1 MLREAIR
8 SAWSARLVLVA
19 GECPGRPFHHEAPC
33 GQRGIAEVW
42 ARKIFKITRDA
53 MVEVATRLG
62 IKELRDYWAAQ
73 CVPGSV
79 GSLPQDVVKTLL
91 AGLRLNVLETL
102 RYLHHAKPSYAEF
115 EAWVLERNGGELEE
129 ASLDRLRRALA
140 GERVSAEVGHLDDVE
155 GLSADDLAH
164 WDEHGYVILRNA
176 ISKEAAEAAEMAIY
190 DFLGVDR
197 DDPSSWYRTSLGHSI
212 WVPLLR
218 HPALAANRYAPR
230 IHKAHAQLWGR
241 EDLWVTIDQGGF
253 NPPERDGWHFPGP
266 HLHWDSTLA
275 EPHCLE
281 LQGIVYLADV
291 AEDQGA
297 FSCVPGFHRTLKQ
310 WLQSVPAGVGV
321 HDHARRTL
329 TMKPIAAKRGDMII
343 WHHLLPH
350 GSSPNRAKHPRVVQY
365 MSLRPT
371 RFAYTE
377 QWKS

>member
-1 MLREAIR
+1 M
-8 SAWSARLVLVA
+8 VD
-19 GECPGRPFHHEAPC
+19 AP
-33 GQRGIAEVW
+33 AS
-42 ARKIFKITRDA
+42 
-53 MVEVATRLG
+53 LG
-62 IKELRDYWAAQ
+62 IEELRAYWASHGA
-73 CVPGSV
+73 PGTV
-79 GSLPQDVVKTLL
+79 DPLPQDVVKTLL

-102 RYLHHAKPSYAEF
+102 RYLHHERPSYEQF
-115 EAWVLERNGGELEE
+115 EAWVGERNAGDLKE

-140 GERVSAEVGHLDDVE
+140 GEAVGAEVGNLDHVE
-155 GLSADDLAH
+155 GLDADDLAH

-176 ISKEAAEAAEMAIY
+176 ISAQAAERAEMAVY
-190 DFLGVDR
+190 DFLGMDR
-197 DDPSSWYRTSLGHSI
+197 GDAASWYRTSLGHSI

-218 HPALAANRYAPR
+218 HPALVANRYAPR

-253 NPPERDGWHFPGP
+253 NPPEREGWRFPGP
-266 HLHWDSTLA
+266 HLHWDATLA

-281 LQGIVYLADV
+281 LQGILYLADV

-310 WLQSVPAGVGV
+310 WLQSVPAGQSA
-321 HDHARRTL
+321 HEHARRTL

-350 GSSPNRAKHPRVVQY
+350 GSSPNRSNRPRVVQY

-371 RFAYTE
+371 RYAYTE
-377 QWKS
+377 QWTS